1 MNGLNNGWRSVL
13 QTIDQTASSAK
24 AGVAVTAGALAGGG
38 AIKFDLIREAIG
50 TYSVAI
56 GAATGTVVFIIQV
69 VKMLRVVKAWW
80 YGQPDPKD

>member
-1 MNGLNNGWRSVL
+1 MNGLNNGWRNLV
-13 QTIDQTASSAK
+13 QVVDQTAGSAK
-24 AGVAVTAGALAGGG
+24 AGIAVTAGALAGGS

-69 VKMLRVVKAWW
+69 IKMLRVVKAWW
-80 YGQPDPKD
+80 YGHPDPKD